1 MEQSTE
7 YQIRHKADM
16 PERAAGWMCQAR
28 RVSHC
33 GGTLRPRAEQQTKRR
48 PHDELCA
55 NQGDSEFPQD
65 YRGKPSPGAYRS
77 MKATPV
83 SPFIKSRLFWP
94 RWRHPLLQFGRP
106 RSAEE
111 QRRRFQVSV
120 PPRRPSQRHNPPPT

>member
-1 MEQSTE
+1 
-7 YQIRHKADM
+7 M
-16 PERAAGWMCQAR
+16 PERAAGWMGQAR

-77 MKATPV
+77 MKAT
-83 SPFIKSRLFWP
+83 
-94 RWRHPLLQFGRP
+94 LLSVHQKQIVLAEVAASIIVVWQAAVRGAFRFQCP
-106 RSAEE
+106 RSAPPSATIRHLHD
-111 QRRRFQVSV
+111 QRVRRQGD
-120 PPRRPSQRHNPPPT
+120 TL